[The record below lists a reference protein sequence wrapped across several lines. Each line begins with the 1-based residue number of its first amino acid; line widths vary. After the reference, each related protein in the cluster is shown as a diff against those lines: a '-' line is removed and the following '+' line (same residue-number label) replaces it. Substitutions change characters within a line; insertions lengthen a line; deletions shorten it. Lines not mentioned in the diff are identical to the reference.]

1 MTTTAA
7 PRRSAP
13 RSAGPPLRWIRRFTE
28 GSADQRFL
36 LGGKGAN
43 LAEMTRMGLPVPPG
57 FTITTEACLAY
68 LKTGGFPDGLL
79 DELRVVVAELEEEM
93 ELAFGAVGAPLLF
106 SVRSGAAFS
115 MPGMMDT
122 VLNLGLS
129 RDSLKGLAARTGDPW
144 FAADAYRRLLELY
157 AHIVLDVDEDVLHRA
172 MRGVLDLYGA
182 KDASA
187 LDLIGLQDLVG
198 VLEVTIADQTGA
210 SFPADPWI
218 QLEQAIAAVFRSWN
232 GRRARDYRRVEG
244 ISDDLGTA
252 VNVQVM
258 VFGNAG
264 IDSGTGVAFTR
275 DPATGERQAVGDFL
289 LNAQGEDV
297 VAGVRNTEPL
307 HQLAT
312 HFPDCAAQLHEVME
326 RLEQHYLDMCDVEFT
341 IQHGRLFMLQTRVG
355 KRTALAS
362 LRMAVE
368 MADEGLIDRA
378 TAVRRFRPDELE
390 RLLHPRFD
398 PAADVQVL
406 TKGLPASPGAASGRV
421 VFDADRAE
429 ALANAGEDVLL
440 VRTNTSPADFHGM
453 VGAKGILTSRGGL
466 VSHAAVVARGMGKPA
481 VCGAEDLVIDW
492 HGRYATINGVHIE
505 PGDLLSIDGT
515 TGEVVLG
522 RVPVL
527 PPAAP
532 PELDRL
538 LGWADELRRMAV
550 FANADTAA
558 DAATARAAGAA
569 GVGLCRTEHQ
579 FLGDRLHLVQ
589 AVILADDEAARRPA
603 LAALEE
609 VQERDFVELLAAM
622 DGLPVTVRLLDP
634 PLHEFL
640 PNVEELLVADARGEL
655 RGTERRLLEAALD
668 WREVDPMLGIR
679 GVRLGLLLPGLYATQ
694 VRALLRAAAAR
705 RRAGGDPR
713 VRIMIPLVIGTG
725 ELSAAIALVREA
737 AAAVTAEMGEE
748 IPFEVGAMLETPRA
762 ALLAGEL
769 APLVDFFSFGTNDLT
784 QMTLGL
790 SRDDVEARLM
800 PYYLEH
806 GLLAADPFRTLDAS
820 GVGEL
825 VRLAAEQTKQAAPSV
840 ELGVCGEHGGDPD
853 SIAHFHRYGLDEVS
867 CSPGRVLV
875 ARLAA
880 AHAAFTEADADRD
893 R

>member
-1 MTTTAA
+1 MSATASAHGSTAA
-7 PRRSAP
+7 TT
-13 RSAGPPLRWIRRFTE
+13 GPPLRWIRRFAE
-28 GSADQRFL
+28 GNADQRFL

-68 LKTGGFPDGLL
+68 LRDGAFPAGLL
-79 DELRVVVAELEEEM
+79 DELRMVVAEIEQEM
-93 ELAFGAVGAPLLF
+93 GLVFGAAEAPLLF

-122 VLNLGLS
+122 VLDLGLG
-129 RDSLKGLAARTGDPW
+129 RGSLDGLARRTGDPW
-144 FAADAYRRLLELY
+144 FATDAYRRLLELY
-157 AHIVLDVDEDVLHRA
+157 GHVVLDVDEDVLERA
-172 MRGVLDLYGA
+172 ARGVLGLYA
-182 KDASA
+182 APDASA

-198 VLEVTIADQTGA
+198 VLEVTIASRTGA
-210 SFPADPWI
+210 PFPADPWQ
-218 QLEQAIAAVFRSWN
+218 QLEQAVAAVFRSWN
-232 GRRARDYRRVEG
+232 GRPARDYRRVEG

-275 DPATGERQAVGDFL
+275 DPATGERRPVGDFL

-297 VAGVRNTEPL
+297 VAGVRTTEPL
-307 HQLAT
+307 HRLAG
-312 HFPDCAAQLHEVME
+312 HFPECAEHLRDVMA
-326 RLEQHYLDMCDVEFT
+326 RLEAHYQDLCDIEFT

-368 MADEGLIDRA
+368 MADEGLIERSE
-378 TAVRRFRPDELE
+378 AVRRFRPEELE

-398 PAADVQVL
+398 PDADVTVV
-406 TKGLPASPGAASGRV
+406 TRGLPASPGAATGRAI
-421 VFDADRAE
+421 FDADRAQ
-429 ALANAGEDVLL
+429 ALAADGTDVVL

-453 VGAKGILTSRGGL
+453 VAATGVLTSRGGL
-466 VSHAAVVARGMGKPA
+466 VSHAAVVARGMGTPA

-492 HGRYATINGVHIE
+492 HGRYATIGDVRIE
-505 PGDLLSIDGT
+505 QGDLISIDGT
-515 TGEVVLG
+515 TGEVALG

-527 PPAAP
+527 PPATP
-532 PELDRL
+532 PQLDRL
-538 LGWADELRRMAV
+538 LGWADELRRLAV

-558 DAATARAAGAA
+558 DAAQARRAGAT
-569 GVGLCRTEHQ
+569 GIGLCRTEHE
-579 FLGDRLHLVQ
+579 FLGERLHLVQ
-589 AVILADDEAARRPA
+589 AVILAEDDEARRPA
-603 LAALEE
+603 LEALEQ
-609 VQERDFVELLAAM
+609 VQERDFVALLEAM

-640 PNVEELLVADARGEL
+640 PDVTELLVAEATGEL
-655 RGTERRLLEAALD
+655 PGPQRRLLQAALE

-679 GVRLGLLLPGLYATQ
+679 GVRLGLLLPELYQTQ
-694 VRALLRAAAAR
+694 VRALLHAAAAR
-705 RRAGGDPR
+705 HRAGGDPR
-713 VRIMIPLVIGTG
+713 VRIMIPLVIGAA
-725 ELSAAIALVREA
+725 ELSAALALVRTA
-737 AAAVTAEMGEE
+737 AAAVADEIGEE
-748 IPFEVGAMLETPRA
+748 LPYEVGAMLETPRA
-762 ALLAGEL
+762 ALVAGEL

-784 QMTLGL
+784 QMTMGL

-800 PYYLEH
+800 PHYLEH
-806 GLLAADPFRTLDAS
+806 GLLAADPFQTLDPD

-825 VRLAAEQTKQAAPSV
+825 VRVAVERTRRAAPSV
-840 ELGVCGEHGGDPD
+840 ELGVCGEHGGDPA
-853 SIAHFHRYGLDEVS
+853 SIALFQRYGLDEVS

-880 AHAAFTEADADRD
+880 AHAALAADADRD

>member
-1 MTTTAA
+1 MSTTA
-7 PRRSAP
+7 SAHG
-13 RSAGPPLRWIRRFTE
+13 STAATTGPPLRWIRRFPE
-28 GSADQRFL
+28 GGADQRFL

-57 FTITTEACLAY
+57 FTITTGACLAY
-68 LKTGGFPDGLL
+68 LRDGAFPAGLL
-79 DELRVVVAELEEEM
+79 DELRTVVAELEQEM
-93 ELAFGAVGAPLLF
+93 GLAFGAAEAPLLF

-122 VLNLGLS
+122 VLDLGLG
-129 RDSLKGLAARTGDPW
+129 RASLDGLARRTGDPW
-144 FAADAYRRLLELY
+144 FATDAYRRLLELY
-157 AHIVLDVDEDVLHRA
+157 SHVVLDVDEEVLQRA
-172 MRGVLDLYGA
+172 ARGVLDLYA
-182 KDASA
+182 ATDASA

-198 VLEVTIADQTGA
+198 VLEVTIASRTGA
-210 SFPADPWI
+210 PFPADPWQ
-218 QLEQAIAAVFRSWN
+218 QLEQAVAAVFRSWN

-275 DPATGERQAVGDFL
+275 DPATGERRPVGDFL

-297 VAGVRNTEPL
+297 VAGVRTTEPL
-307 HQLAT
+307 HQLAS
-312 HFPDCAAQLHEVME
+312 HFPECAEHLRDVMA
-326 RLEQHYLDMCDVEFT
+326 RLESHYQDLCDIEFT
-341 IQHGRLFMLQTRVG
+341 VQHGRLFMLQTRVG

-368 MADEGLIDRA
+368 MADEGLIERSE
-378 TAVRRFRPDELE
+378 AVRRFRPEELE

-398 PAADVQVL
+398 PDADVTVV
-406 TKGLPASPGAASGRV
+406 TRGLPASPGAATGRAI
-421 VFDADRAE
+421 FDADRAQ
-429 ALANAGEDVLL
+429 ALAADGTDVVL

-453 VGAKGILTSRGGL
+453 VAATGVLTSRGGL
-466 VSHAAVVARGMGKPA
+466 VSHAAVVARGMGTPA

-492 HGRYATINGVHIE
+492 HGRYATIGDVRIE
-505 PGDLLSIDGT
+505 QGDLISIDGT
-515 TGEVVLG
+515 TGEVALG

-527 PPAAP
+527 PPATP
-532 PELDRL
+532 PQLDRL
-538 LGWADELRRMAV
+538 LGWADELRRLAV

-558 DAATARAAGAA
+558 DAAQARRAGAT
-569 GVGLCRTEHQ
+569 GIGLCRTEHE
-579 FLGDRLHLVQ
+579 FLGERLHLVQ
-589 AVILADDEAARRPA
+589 AVILAEDDEARRPA
-603 LAALEE
+603 LEALEQ
-609 VQERDFVELLAAM
+609 VQERDFVALLEAM

-640 PNVEELLVADARGEL
+640 PDVTELLVAEATGEL
-655 RGTERRLLEAALD
+655 PGPQRRLLQAALE

-679 GVRLGLLLPGLYATQ
+679 GVRLGLLLPELYQTQ
-694 VRALLRAAAAR
+694 VRALLHAAAAR
-705 RRAGGDPR
+705 HRAGGDPR
-713 VRIMIPLVIGTG
+713 VRIMIPLVIGAA
-725 ELSAAIALVREA
+725 ELSAALALVRTA
-737 AAAVTAEMGEE
+737 AAAVADEIGEE
-748 IPFEVGAMLETPRA
+748 LPYEVGAMLETPRA
-762 ALLAGEL
+762 ALVAGEL

-784 QMTLGL
+784 QMTMGL

-800 PYYLEH
+800 PHYLEH
-806 GLLAADPFRTLDAS
+806 GLLAADPFQTLDPD

-825 VRLAAEQTKQAAPSV
+825 VRVAVERTRRAAPSV
-840 ELGVCGEHGGDPD
+840 ELGVCGEHGGDPA
-853 SIAHFHRYGLDEVS
+853 SIALFQRYGLDEVS

-880 AHAAFTEADADRD
+880 AHAALAADADRD